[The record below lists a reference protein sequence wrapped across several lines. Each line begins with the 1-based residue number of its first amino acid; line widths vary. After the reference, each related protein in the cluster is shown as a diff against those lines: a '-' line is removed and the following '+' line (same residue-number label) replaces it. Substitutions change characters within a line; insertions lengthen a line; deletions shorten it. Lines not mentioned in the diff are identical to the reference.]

1 MAASGIVAASGKFAR
16 PSAVSLKMVWRPL
29 RALVVLALVGYF
41 ISKIIVAYIK
51 LKEEKIGTAFNT
63 INADTVEVG

>member
-1 MAASGIVAASGKFAR
+1 MA
-16 PSAVSLKMVWRPL
+16 WRPL
-29 RALVVLALVGYF
+29 RALVVLALLGYF

-63 INADTVEVG
+63 INADTIEVG